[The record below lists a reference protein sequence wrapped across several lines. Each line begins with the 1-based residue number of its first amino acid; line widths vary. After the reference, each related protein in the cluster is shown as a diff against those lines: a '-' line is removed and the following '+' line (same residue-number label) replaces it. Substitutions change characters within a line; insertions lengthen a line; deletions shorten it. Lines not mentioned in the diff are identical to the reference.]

1 MDLVVEDS
9 VFRSGGTAI
18 RRTDGSWWGLVFNR
32 NTVET
37 TSTEAIYWYNHSDNV
52 SITENTMTNGGI
64 RAHDLSYAKGTY
76 DISRNTLQGDN
87 AYIYFYGYS
96 GRSENNQGSW
106 VKIDDNI
113 IKNVSSSSYDPIYV
127 NRSYGDVSISN
138 NVLDNLSSNRTYVI
152 NFQNNDDYPN
162 TLKIDNNTISS
173 KKTAMYVYHSN
184 GLDNVSIANNRISRD
199 QTYTSCCYYG
209 VMAYY
214 LSGVI
219 ENNEISDFAGG
230 IYLEGSFDYPSRTTM
245 RYNTITNNNHQNRS
259 DKAGIYLNKYAQPVI
274 NYNNLDN
281 NSIDLFNNT
290 DASVYSEIDA
300 KYNYWGETTT
310 ASMDA
315 GSNPKNLDAIY
326 DMHDDSDKG
335 FVNYG
340 GWLNGSWP
348 DGVATAITKT
358 GTVLMTDPSGSEQLN
373 FASGSTLFVRVTDAD
388 RNGNTGSAETVIASL
403 SSQTE
408 TNAETVTL
416 TESGP
421 NTGIFVGS
429 IVLDQNAVVSG
440 DSKLQVSRG
449 DKLTAVYADPADD
462 FGNAKDVKDSAF
474 YSVSLVSGEIASNE
488 TWSTSANPYW

>member
-52 SITENTMTNGGI
+52 SITENTITNGGFY
-64 RAHDLSYAKGTY
+64 LSDMGYNKGTY

-138 NVLDNLSSNRTYVI
+138 NVLDNLSSNRSYAI
-152 NFQNNDDYPN
+152 YFYNRDNYYN

-173 KKTAMYVYHSN
+173 KTNGMHVSHSK
-184 GLDNVSIANNRISRD
+184 GLDNVSIANNKISRD
-199 QTYTSCCYYG
+199 QTSTSCCYYG
-209 VMAYY
+209 VKAYY

-230 IYLEGSFDYPSRTTM
+230 VYLGGSFDYPSRTTM

-259 DKAGIYLNKYAQPVI
+259 DKAGIYLNAYAQPII

-281 NSIDLFNNT
+281 NSIDLYNNT
-290 DASVYSEIDA
+290 DTSVYSEIDA

-315 GSNPKNLDAIY
+315 GGNPKNLDAIY
-326 DMHDDSDKG
+326 DSHDDSDKG

-340 GWLNGSWP
+340 QWL
-348 DGVATAITKT
+348 
-358 GTVLMTDPSGSEQLN
+358 SE
-373 FASGSTLFVRVTDAD
+373 S
-388 RNGNTGSAETVIASL
+388 
-403 SSQTE
+403 
-408 TNAETVTL
+408 
-416 TESGP
+416 
-421 NTGIFVGS
+421 
-429 IVLDQNAVVSG
+429 
-440 DSKLQVSRG
+440 
-449 DKLTAVYADPADD
+449 
-462 FGNAKDVKDSAF
+462 
-474 YSVSLVSGEIASNE
+474 YS
-488 TWSTSANPYW
+488 P